1 MAKAAKLVNS
11 FFQSLLDFVET
22 SQMARAN
29 RIVSELEKR
38 ERSKSTMQYMAIELL
53 NLMAA

>member
-22 SQMARAN
+22 SQIARATRN
-29 RIVSELEKR
+29 VSELEKR
-38 ERSKSTMQYMAIELL
+38 ERSKSTTE
-53 NLMAA
+53 